1 MAFVHFSDEEGGLTY
16 RERLS
21 PRARLLVAAVGV
33 AMFVIP
39 VVFLQS
45 PAWDAS
51 AINLLAVGAGVLL
64 PVLAGIVF
72 IAIAAVGVKQLR
84 FDTAHR
90 RVYLTTHGP
99 LGRRQSQ
106 IEYRQIESIEVIRR
120 EGMEDPPYFL
130 ILLKVSGRRA
140 MELGNFTN
148 AAEAEHWQRRMQTEV
163 SAPVAT

>member
-64 PVLAGIVF
+64 PVLAGTVF
-72 IAIAAVGVKQLR
+72 LAIAAVGVKQLR
-84 FDTAHR
+84 FDSAHR
-90 RVYLTTHGP
+90 LMHLTTHGP

-106 IEYRQIESIEVIRR
+106 IEYRQIESIEVLRR

-130 ILLKVSGRRA
+130 ILLKVSGRRV
-140 MELGNFTN
+140 MELGNFAT
-148 AAEAEHWQRRMQTEV
+148 AAEAEHWQRRMRAEV
-163 SAPVAT
+163 AVP